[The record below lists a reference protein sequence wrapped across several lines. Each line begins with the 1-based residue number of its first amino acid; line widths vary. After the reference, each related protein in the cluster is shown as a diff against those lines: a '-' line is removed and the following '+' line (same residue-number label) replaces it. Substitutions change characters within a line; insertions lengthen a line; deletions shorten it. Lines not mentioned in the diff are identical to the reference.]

1 MTGRSRSQS
10 RSMRTRD
17 PQTLQPSQHDED
29 PTPSQQG
36 SIDAELG
43 TQTETHLHSQSQAFH
58 SASQTQ
64 TRLPGTF
71 ESKSVAQEEAPR
83 FQDEGEAQH
92 SHELEYEHE
101 HDHVDN
107 KLPNITKDFELNIN
121 KLVTDVLRAK
131 SRQRI
136 DELPQENKKGMKDN
150 ELQAVSLSCIV
161 RSVIG
166 IVTKLMCCYK
176 LQTLSCKCLS
186 VLTIIRCIMITMVVS
201 RVSLYSGVYFASC
214 FLPTCVFIGSA

>member
-107 KLPNITKDFELNIN
+107 KLPNITKDFE
-121 KLVTDVLRAK
+121 

-161 RSVIG
+161 KSVIG

-201 RVSLYSGVYFASC
+201 RVSLYSGVYFDS
-214 FLPTCVFIGSA
+214 FFHPTCVFIGSP